1 MKKKIPSITSYKSK
15 NYNSSNRSL
24 TDRLPK
30 LAYLNSFSSFNNN
43 TKNKTQSSNELT
55 FTKNINKNSSFSK
68 KIKIDKDKLNY
79 IFKKPEEKIKHK
91 FVWPK
96 ITHPKLPFSKRERLP
111 KEERLKKIREQK
123 PNRIYHNYYMI
134 KWLRNKYSDSLIEKS
149 VFSMLPDNGKPVVP
163 DDESEEEK
171 RHRLLMEY
179 VDSLYKR
186 VPEREKNVNIN
197 PKYFFDQKTFEKIL
211 KFKEIFL
218 EFDEDQSRKM
228 EIDEMVEMF
237 NQNHIEATLE
247 DLKNLFFKGKRVKKE
262 DIMKLY
268 LDFYQFMNF
277 ALTKDQDF
285 RNFMREIKEKRKKKE
300 KKTSSM
306 DNLQE
311 KNEDDDNDD
320 EGYLPMNFNL
330 MFDYFLMKGKER
342 ASVDEI
348 EKGME
353 EMDRIV
359 NSNKNF
365 EDEGRNSTT
374 DDKGKIYR
382 EKKNS
387 FNLQNFMEFS
397 NKNKDNEDINK
408 INLDYEEQ
416 LKNLNFINLIDN
428 FKTLFHISDSPK
440 KSMSDSF
447 IELEEN
453 HKQNSGIKIKKIKED
468 NDIKTNIFNEND
480 DINEE
485 SKNKDMKKNS
495 LKSEN
500 LKTFEKL
507 INYDINRKIIK
518 NLNLNNYKKY
528 HDVNLALT
536 ETKREVNS
544 FIKSQKLKG
553 NSDKNNKFKFNDNS
567 IISINSNSK
576 NNYILMTKMKEKAL
590 KINPNTLYKYDKTKN
605 YLSKKYSTS
614 VKMNYRLDS
623 KNLNNYNGNN
633 NQDINNNHK
642 REINSINSCKAKG
655 VKKDKNTDKMDFV
668 PLSLLKEK
676 RIRKIYLD

>member
-1 MKKKIPSITSYKSK
+1 
-15 NYNSSNRSL
+15 
-24 TDRLPK
+24 
-30 LAYLNSFSSFNNN
+30 
-43 TKNKTQSSNELT
+43 
-55 FTKNINKNSSFSK
+55 
-68 KIKIDKDKLNY
+68 
-79 IFKKPEEKIKHK
+79 
-91 FVWPK
+91 
-96 ITHPKLPFSKRERLP
+96 
-111 KEERLKKIREQK
+111 
-123 PNRIYHNYYMI
+123 
-134 KWLRNKYSDSLIEKS
+134 
-149 VFSMLPDNGKPVVP
+149 
-163 DDESEEEK
+163 
-171 RHRLLMEY
+171 
-179 VDSLYKR
+179 
-186 VPEREKNVNIN
+186 
-197 PKYFFDQKTFEKIL
+197 
-211 KFKEIFL
+211 
-218 EFDEDQSRKM
+218 
-228 EIDEMVEMF
+228 
-237 NQNHIEATLE
+237 
-247 DLKNLFFKGKRVKKE
+247 
-262 DIMKLY
+262 
-268 LDFYQFMNF
+268 
-277 ALTKDQDF
+277 
-285 RNFMREIKEKRKKKE
+285 
-300 KKTSSM
+300 
-306 DNLQE
+306 
-311 KNEDDDNDD
+311 
-320 EGYLPMNFNL
+320 MNFNL

-453 HKQNSGIKIKKIKED
+453 HKQNSGMKIKKIKED

-576 NNYILMTKMKEKAL
+576 I
-590 KINPNTLYKYDKTKN
+590 I
-605 YLSKKYSTS
+605 
-614 VKMNYRLDS
+614 
-623 KNLNNYNGNN
+623 
-633 NQDINNNHK
+633 I
-642 REINSINSCKAKG
+642 
-655 VKKDKNTDKMDFV
+655 F
-668 PLSLLKEK
+668 
-676 RIRKIYLD
+676 

>member
-211 KFKEIFL
+211 TFKEIFL

-285 RNFMREIKEKRKKKE
+285 RNFMREIKEKRKNKE
-300 KKTSSM
+300 KK
-306 DNLQE
+306 NWFY
-311 KNEDDDNDD
+311 
-320 EGYLPMNFNL
+320 G
-330 MFDYFLMKGKER
+330 
-342 ASVDEI
+342 
-348 EKGME
+348 
-353 EMDRIV
+353 
-359 NSNKNF
+359 
-365 EDEGRNSTT
+365 
-374 DDKGKIYR
+374 
-382 EKKNS
+382 
-387 FNLQNFMEFS
+387 
-397 NKNKDNEDINK
+397 
-408 INLDYEEQ
+408 
-416 LKNLNFINLIDN
+416 
-428 FKTLFHISDSPK
+428 
-440 KSMSDSF
+440 
-447 IELEEN
+447 
-453 HKQNSGIKIKKIKED
+453 
-468 NDIKTNIFNEND
+468 
-480 DINEE
+480 
-485 SKNKDMKKNS
+485 
-495 LKSEN
+495 
-500 LKTFEKL
+500 
-507 INYDINRKIIK
+507 
-518 NLNLNNYKKY
+518 
-528 HDVNLALT
+528 
-536 ETKREVNS
+536 
-544 FIKSQKLKG
+544 
-553 NSDKNNKFKFNDNS
+553 
-567 IISINSNSK
+567 
-576 NNYILMTKMKEKAL
+576 
-590 KINPNTLYKYDKTKN
+590 
-605 YLSKKYSTS
+605 
-614 VKMNYRLDS
+614 
-623 KNLNNYNGNN
+623 
-633 NQDINNNHK
+633 
-642 REINSINSCKAKG
+642 
-655 VKKDKNTDKMDFV
+655 
-668 PLSLLKEK
+668 
-676 RIRKIYLD
+676 

>member
-79 IFKKPEEKIKHK
+79 IFKKPEEKVKHK

-300 KKTSSM
+300 KKTGSM

-387 FNLQNFMEFS
+387 FNLLNFMEFS

-453 HKQNSGIKIKKIKED
+453 HKQNSGIKIKKIKEH

-495 LKSEN
+495 LKSDN

-605 YLSKKYSTS
+605 YLSKKYSIS

-642 REINSINSCKAKG
+642 REINSINSYKAKG

-668 PLSLLKEK
+668 PISLLKEK

>member
-300 KKTSSM
+300 KKTGSM

-453 HKQNSGIKIKKIKED
+453 HKQNSGIKKIKED

-553 NSDKNNKFKFNDNS
+553 NSDKNNKYKFNDNS

-642 REINSINSCKAKG
+642 REINSINSYKAKG

-668 PLSLLKEK
+668 PISLLKEK